1 MRVVLL
7 GPPGAGKGTQAV
19 LLSEK
24 LGVPHIS
31 TGDLFR
37 ANISQQTPLGREA
50 QKYLD
55 AGDLVPSDVTNRMV
69 EARVNE
75 PDAANG
81 FVLDGYPRTV
91 DQADALEKI
100 LKDMNASLDAV
111 LRFVVP
117 EDTVVER
124 MLARGRADD
133 NESVI
138 RNRMRVYREETE
150 PLLDHYDG
158 LVVSVDGVGEVDDV
172 NARALRALGR

>member
-7 GPPGAGKGTQAV
+7 GPPGAGKGTQAD

-50 QKYLD
+50 QKYTD
-55 AGDLVPSDVTNRMV
+55 AGNLVPSDVTNRMV
-69 EARVNE
+69 ETRVNE

-81 FVLDGYPRTV
+81 FILDGYPRTV

-100 LKDMNASLDAV
+100 LADMDEKLDAV
-111 LRFVVP
+111 LCFVVP
-117 EDTVVER
+117 EDILVER
-124 MLARGRADD
+124 LLGRGRTDD
-133 NESVI
+133 TEVVI
-138 RNRMRVYREETE
+138 RNRQQVFASETE
-150 PLLDHYDG
+150 PLLEHYDG
-158 LVVSVDGVGEVDDV
+158 LVVSVDGVGTVEEVH
-172 NARALRALGR
+172 ARAVQALGH

>member
-75 PDAANG
+75 PDAVNG

-100 LKDMNASLDAV
+100 LKNMNTKLDAV

-138 RNRMRVYREETE
+138 RNRLRVYREETE

-172 NARALRALGR
+172 NARALRALGH